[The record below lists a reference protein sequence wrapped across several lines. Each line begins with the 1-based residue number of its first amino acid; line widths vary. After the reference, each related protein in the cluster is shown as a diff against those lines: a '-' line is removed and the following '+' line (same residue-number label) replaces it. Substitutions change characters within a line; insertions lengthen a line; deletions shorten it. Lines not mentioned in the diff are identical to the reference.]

1 METKQPF
8 KILSKICLN
17 NWHYIDQKILT
28 FSEGINFFTG
38 HSGSGKSTVIDAM
51 QIVLYANT
59 DGRGF
64 FNKAAADD
72 SDRSLIE
79 YLRGMVNINEH
90 NEFQYL
96 RNQNFSST
104 IVLELEQ
111 SDTKE
116 KQCIGVVFDVDTATN
131 DISRLFFWH
140 MGGLLENNYRTTSRC
155 LTTMEMREY
164 LQRSFPAEQFYCGPS
179 NERFRRQMY
188 DIYLGGLDAE
198 KFPRLFKRAIP
209 FKMNIKLEDF
219 VKEYICMEQDIHIE
233 DLQESVM
240 QYARMRSKIEETL
253 NEIQKLQDIHGR
265 YEAFQEKEK
274 EVLLCTYQIDRLEML
289 KLEGQIQACMDKE
302 KVRKEG
308 TGEQEAILSLI
319 KKEEV
324 ELQKQYEEIILRIAN
339 SGYANLEA
347 ELAAVNETL
356 EHLQT
361 SQGKWQQ
368 ISERLE
374 AWKEQDVVSNQMLW
388 DMEKFTKG
396 TIMAEELE
404 RLQES
409 FGEVREELEEQRQEA
424 QMSLR
429 KVKKEEKEAR
439 EELKELKQGKKAY
452 PKELEEARY
461 ELRNRLHE
469 KCGKFV
475 NVQILA
481 DLLDV
486 KDETWHN
493 AVEGYLGNNKM
504 LLIVE
509 PKYAKEAMELY
520 EQMDRKK
527 YHRVSIL
534 DTEKVVAGAGKDG
547 YAVKDNGLAK
557 EVKAKEAYVQDYIDF
572 FLGNVEKCDSVE
584 QLRNCK
590 IGVTPDCVLY
600 HSFRLQHMNPDQYTR
615 RAYIGET
622 SMRQRVR
629 QLEERCEKLVEERM
643 PLQELL
649 EEIKKTLQLEMLSQ
663 PAEEYLTLQAD
674 AEKITEREKRK
685 SQLVKQM
692 QQMKEASVDA
702 WEQEKEDIRK
712 KQDAK
717 KAQITE
723 VQEAIWK
730 QTQEMQQLQE
740 ERLHAEEALLVQ
752 KQKMEQSKWDDAYER
767 EFQEYLAGRRSENYE
782 YLQKQKIASRYPKM
796 DEREEAY
803 QKLVEE
809 RSTYLRSYANRT
821 FSATNRDNEAYDRL
835 LDELQCE
842 ELETFKDAAKD
853 QARAAVEHF
862 KDDFIFKIRSA
873 IREAYQRQDELNR
886 IISKLDF
893 GKDKYQFVITKNKGP
908 DGKYYKMFMDDS
920 LQIHPA
926 SLDDGMENQMNLFTM
941 EHEEQYAD
949 LMDELISIFLP
960 PENATTEE
968 LEEAKKNMD
977 KYADYRTYLSFDMQ
991 QIVHGEKDMKIGLS
1005 KMIKKNS
1012 GGEGQNPLYVAL
1024 LASFAQ
1030 IYRINLSPKMHR
1042 NPTIRLVVLD
1052 EAFSK
1057 MDAEKVAS
1065 CISLIRGLGFQA
1077 IISATN
1083 DKIQNYL
1090 ENVDKT
1096 FVYANPNKR
1105 HISIQEFEKC
1115 DFDELVE
1122 E

>member
-116 KQCIGVVFDVDTATN
+116 KQCVGVVFDVDTATN
-131 DISRLFFWH
+131 DIGRLFFWH
-140 MGGLLENNYRTTSRC
+140 AGGLLENHYRTASRC
-155 LTTMEMREY
+155 LTTMELREY
-164 LQRSFPAEQFYCGPS
+164 LQRTFSTEQFYCGPS

-209 FKMNIKLEDF
+209 FKMNIKLEEF

-253 NEIQKLQDIHGR
+253 QEIQKLQDIHAR
-265 YEAFQEKEK
+265 YEEFQEKEK
-274 EVLLCTYQIDRLEML
+274 AVLECTYQIDRLEML
-289 KLEGQIQACMDKE
+289 KLQAQIQTCIDKE
-302 KVRKEG
+302 KVRNDGSK
-308 TGEQEAILSLI
+308 EQEETLSLL
-319 KKEEV
+319 KKEEAQ
-324 ELQKQYEEIILRIAN
+324 LQKRYEEIILRIAN

-347 ELAAVNETL
+347 ELKAVNETL
-356 EHLQT
+356 EHLMT
-361 SQGKWQQ
+361 SKSKWQQ
-368 ISERLE
+368 LGDRLQE
-374 AWKEQDVVSNQMLW
+374 WKEKDVVSNQMLW
-388 DMEKFTKG
+388 DIEKFMKE
-396 TIMAEELE
+396 TITEEELT
-404 RLQES
+404 RLKES
-409 FGEVREELEEQRQEA
+409 FKEVCEELEEQRQEA

-439 EELKELKQGKKAY
+439 EELKDLKQGKKAY

-469 KCGKFV
+469 KCGKFI

-486 KDETWHN
+486 KDEAWHN
-493 AVEGYLGNNKM
+493 AIEGYLGNNK
-504 LLIVE
+504 LLLVVE
-509 PKYAKEAMELY
+509 PSYAKEALALY

-527 YHRVSIL
+527 YHKVSVL
-534 DTEKVVAGAGKDG
+534 DTEKVAAGAGQNG
-547 YAVKDNGLAK
+547 YAVRNNALAK
-557 EVKAKEAYVQDYIDF
+557 EVKAKESYVQDYIDF
-572 FLGNVEKCDSVE
+572 LLGNVEKCNSIED
-584 QLRNCK
+584 LRNCK
-590 IGVTPDCVLY
+590 VGVTADCVLY
-600 HSFRLQHMNPDQYTR
+600 KGFRLQHMNPDQYTR

-629 QLEERCEKLVEERM
+629 QLEDRCEKLVEERM
-643 PLQELL
+643 PVQELL
-649 EEIKKTLQLEMLSQ
+649 EEIKKTLELEMLAQ
-663 PAEEYLTLQAD
+663 PVKEYLMLQEEAG
-674 AEKITEREKRK
+674 KIRTREKQKDR
-685 SQLVKQM
+685 LIHDM
-692 QQMKEASVDA
+692 QQMKASSVDA
-702 WEQEKEDIRK
+702 LEREKEEICAL
-712 KQDAK
+712 QDAK

-730 QTQEMQQLQE
+730 QSQETKELRE
-740 ERLHAEEALLVQ
+740 ERLRAEEALLVQ
-752 KQKMEQSKWDDAYER
+752 KQRMEEAKWDDSYEQQ
-767 EFQEYLAGRRSENYE
+767 FLIYLEGRRSENYE
-782 YLQKQKIASRYPKM
+782 YLQKQRIAARYPKT
-796 DEREEAY
+796 DEREAAY
-803 QKLVEE
+803 EKLVEE
-809 RSTYLRSYANRT
+809 RSLYLRSYANRT
-821 FSATNRDNEAYDRL
+821 FSATNKDNEAYDKL
-835 LDELQCE
+835 LDDLQCE
-842 ELETFKDAAKD
+842 ELEIFKDAAKD

-873 IREAYQRQDELNR
+873 IREAYQRKDELNR

-920 LQIHPA
+920 LKIHPA
-926 SLDDGMENQMNLFTM
+926 TLNDGMENQLNLFTM

-949 LMDELISIFLP
+949 LMDELINIFLP
-960 PENATTEE
+960 PENATPEE

-1115 DFDELVE
+1115 DFKELIE